1 LKKIILLIIAL
12 GSLVFLWVFLSE
24 EEPLTGEFYKSPL
37 PEKFIESSYYS
48 EYNLKDK
55 FVIYVDFSIS
65 RRNRRLWVVD
75 KGEVIA
81 SSYTAHGKKSAS
93 FSSFLPPKKFSN
105 VEGSNQSSLGIY
117 RIYPELKM
125 NPNKK
130 HTCTCENYNQNNG
143 CSHKGKK
150 FPINGLEETNNNAIN
165 RGIVIHTAS
174 YVGEEGCKGNSDGC
188 FTVSPEIF
196 EILQHKRM
204 LFFKK
209 CYLVAII

>member
-93 FSSFLPPKKFSN
+93 FSSFLPPKK
-105 VEGSNQSSLGIY
+105 V
-117 RIYPELKM
+117 
-125 NPNKK
+125 
-130 HTCTCENYNQNNG
+130 
-143 CSHKGKK
+143 
-150 FPINGLEETNNNAIN
+150 
-165 RGIVIHTAS
+165 
-174 YVGEEGCKGNSDGC
+174 
-188 FTVSPEIF
+188 
-196 EILQHKRM
+196 
-204 LFFKK
+204 FK
-209 CYLVAII
+209 C